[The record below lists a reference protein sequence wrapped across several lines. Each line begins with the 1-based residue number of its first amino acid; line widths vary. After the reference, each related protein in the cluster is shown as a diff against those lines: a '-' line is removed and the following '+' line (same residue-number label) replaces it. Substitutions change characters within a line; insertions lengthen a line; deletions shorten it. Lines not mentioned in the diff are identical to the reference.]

1 MEPRLCGR
9 LWKTCSEAE
18 TNLETNGMNRKKKKK
33 EWKKR
38 PVKEKIN
45 EIEYATEDGKGAGEV
60 EWEDRYSLLEDAD
73 VNGAEVTDRLEGKK
87 EQGVDKQR

>member
-1 MEPRLCGR
+1 MWKALEDMQWSRLILKRMTWIG
-9 LWKTCSEAE
+9 
-18 TNLETNGMNRKKKKK
+18 KKKKK
-33 EWKKR
+33 KSGKKRR

-60 EWEDRYSLLEDAD
+60 EWEDRCSLLEDAD
-73 VNGAEVTDRLEGKK
+73 VNGAEVTHRLEGKE

>member
-1 MEPRLCGR
+1 MEGSGR
-9 LWKTCSEAE
+9 HAVKQ
-18 TNLETNGMNRKKKKK
+18 TNLETNGMNRKKKK
-33 EWKKR
+33 EWKKRR

-60 EWEDRYSLLEDAD
+60 EWEDRCSLLEDAD
-73 VNGAEVTDRLEGKK
+73 VNGAEVTHRLEGKE